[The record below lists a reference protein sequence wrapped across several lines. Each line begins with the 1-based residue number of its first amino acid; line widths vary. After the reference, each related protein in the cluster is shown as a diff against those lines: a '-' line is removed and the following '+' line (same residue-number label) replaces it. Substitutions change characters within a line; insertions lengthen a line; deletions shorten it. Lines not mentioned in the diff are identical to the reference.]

1 MALWPTKEQKIKFE
15 NNHPEVRMEVGVRI
29 FAQAVFIRVCI
40 MDLKLYLLGSS
51 LYVHIVQIL
60 EIV

>member
-1 MALWPTKEQKIKFE
+1 
-15 NNHPEVRMEVGVRI
+15 MEVGVRI